1 MVISIIDL
9 VNYLKNEKVG
19 GVIYPL
25 SFPVNSPDACSTV
38 NFVSGTPT
46 RGGVGK
52 VYLQV
57 MTRDVH
63 PAKAEKASNDIRSFL
78 EKRTD
83 FLLSDM
89 QVILVECQN
98 FAPFYLGMDEN
109 NRHLFTLNYTLTMG
123 E

>member
-1 MVISIIDL
+1 MVSIIDL
-9 VNYLKNEKVG
+9 VNYMKQEQVG
-19 GVIYPL
+19 GTIFPL

-63 PAKAEKASNDIRSFL
+63 PAKAEKSSNDIRSFL

-83 FLLSDM
+83 FLLSDI
-89 QVILVECQN
+89 QVIMVECQN
-98 FAPFYLGMDEN
+98 FAPLYLGTDEN

-123 E
+123 V